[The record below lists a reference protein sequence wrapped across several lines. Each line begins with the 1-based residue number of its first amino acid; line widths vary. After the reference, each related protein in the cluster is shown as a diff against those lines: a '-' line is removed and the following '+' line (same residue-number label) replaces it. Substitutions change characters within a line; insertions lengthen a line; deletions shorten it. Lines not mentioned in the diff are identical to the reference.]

1 MRNSAIVLGSM
12 AALLPIIAHAAGE
25 TSARP
30 QVHVVSPPTAAKE
43 GLEPD
48 DLPGPPLEVTTGTP
62 TVRLPAIPDFPS
74 APDRAPAAS
83 APVTVVT
90 QAPERRIVTL
100 TARNLSIDALNR
112 CNEAIVQ
119 KRFAAAIGACRSSI
133 AAWQDNHLAW
143 YAAGNAHVARDEWKD
158 AAASLAHAVAL
169 RPDIAMY
176 QMIYGVALYEAEV
189 ERFRQERTNRA
200 ASRPGD
206 DGDDSSEGADRSADA
221 PVLRLDAARAALVRA
236 ATIAPTLWRTH
247 SYLGLVYRDLRD
259 PQAAAEELTAALRAN
274 PLDRPSYVAL
284 TELYR
289 RAGFAQLA
297 LAVAGTGANNI
308 PGSAELWFEV
318 AMSYEALKD
327 SERAIEALT
336 KGLAVAPESM
346 ILRLQRGR
354 LHVARHHNDL
364 ARRDLEPLKRLT
376 DPRWAVIKE
385 AAALFLARLGGGETP
400 QDAYRVCKALN
411 GCKIFKD
418 VDQVWL
424 IEDWSTL

>member
-1 MRNSAIVLGSM
+1 M

-30 QVHVVSPPTAAKE
+30 QVHVVSPPAAAKE
-43 GLEPD
+43 DVEPD
-48 DLPGPPLEVTTGTP
+48 DLPGPPLEEGTGTP
-62 TVRLPAIPDFPS
+62 AVRLPAIPDFPS
-74 APDRAPAAS
+74 APGRAPAAS

-90 QAPERRIVTL
+90 HAPERRIVTL

-112 CNEAIVQ
+112 CNDAITQ
-119 KRFAAAIGACRSSI
+119 KRFAAAIAACRSSI
-133 AAWQDNHLAW
+133 AAWQGNHLAW
-143 YAAGNAHVARDEWKD
+143 YAAANAHVARDEWKEG
-158 AAASLAHAVAL
+158 AASLAHAVAL

-176 QMIYGVALYEAEV
+176 QMMYGIALYEAEV
-189 ERFRQERTNRA
+189 ERFRQERMHRA
-200 ASRPGD
+200 AGKPGE
-206 DGDDSSEGADRSADA
+206 DGEASEGADAAGDA
-221 PVLRLDAARAALVRA
+221 PVLHLDAARAALVRA

-259 PQAAAEELTAALRAN
+259 PRAAAEELTAALRGN

-289 RAGFAQLA
+289 RAGFTQQA
-297 LAVAGTGANNI
+297 LAVAGIGVTNI

-318 AMSYEALKD
+318 AMSYEALRD
-327 SERAIEALT
+327 GDRAIEALT
-336 KGLAVAPESM
+336 RGLAVSPESM
-346 ILRLQRGR
+346 ILKLQRGR

-376 DPRWAVIKE
+376 DPRWAPIKE
-385 AAALFLARLGGGETP
+385 AAALFLSRLGGGETP

>member
-1 MRNSAIVLGSM
+1 M

-30 QVHVVSPPTAAKE
+30 QVHVVSPPAAAKE

-48 DLPGPPLEVTTGTP
+48 DLPGPPLEVATGTP
-62 TVRLPAIPDFPS
+62 VVRLPAIPDFPS
-74 APDRAPAAS
+74 APGRAPSAS

-100 TARNLSIDALNR
+100 TARNLSIDALNS

-119 KRFAAAIGACRSSI
+119 KRFTAAIGACRSSI
-133 AAWQDNHLAW
+133 AAWQGNHLAW
-143 YAAGNAHVARDEWKD
+143 YAAANAHVARDEWKD

-176 QMIYGVALYEAEV
+176 QMMYGIALYEVEV
-189 ERFRQERTNRA
+189 ERFRQERMNRA
-200 ASRPGD
+200 ASKPSD
-206 DGDDSSEGADRSADA
+206 DDDDSSESAERPADA
-221 PVLRLDAARAALVRA
+221 PVLHLDAARAALVRA

-259 PQAAAEELTAALRAN
+259 PRAAAEELTAALRGN

-289 RAGFAQLA
+289 RAGFAQQA
-297 LAVAGTGANNI
+297 LAVAGIGANNL

-336 KGLAVAPESM
+336 RGLAVAPDSM

-376 DPRWAVIKE
+376 DPRWALIKE
-385 AAALFLARLGGGETP
+385 AATLFLSRLGGGETP

-418 VDQVWL
+418 IDQVWL
-424 IEDWSTL
+424 IEDWSTLY

>member
-1 MRNSAIVLGSM
+1 MT
-12 AALLPIIAHAAGE
+12 ALLPVIAHAAGE

-30 QVHVVSPPTAAKE
+30 QVHVIPPPAAANE

-48 DLPGPPLEVTTGTP
+48 DLPGPPPEVATGASTA
-62 TVRLPAIPDFPS
+62 RLPAIPDFPS
-74 APDRAPAAS
+74 TPGRAPAAS

-100 TARNLSIDALNR
+100 TARNLSIDALNS
-112 CNEAIVQ
+112 CNEAITQ
-119 KRFAAAIGACRSSI
+119 KRFTAAIAACRASI
-133 AAWQDNHLAW
+133 TAWQGNHLAW
-143 YAAGNAHVARDEWKD
+143 YGAGNAHMARDQWKE

-176 QMIYGVALYEAEV
+176 QMMYGIALYETEI
-189 ERFRQERTNRA
+189 ERFRQERIHRA
-200 ASRPGD
+200 ATRPS
-206 DGDDSSEGADRSADA
+206 DGDADSDGADASGDA
-221 PVLRLDAARAALVRA
+221 PVLHLDAARAALVRA

-259 PQAAAEELTAALRAN
+259 ARAAAEELTAALRAN

-297 LAVAGTGANNI
+297 LAVAGIGTNNL
-308 PGSAELWFEV
+308 PDSAELWFEV

-327 SERAIEALT
+327 LERAIEALT
-336 KGLAVAPESM
+336 RGLAVSPDSM

-364 ARRDLEPLKRLT
+364 ARRDLEPLKRVT
-376 DPRWAVIKE
+376 DPRWALIKE
-385 AAALFLARLGGGETP
+385 AATLFLSRLGGGETP

-418 VDQVWL
+418 IDQVWL
-424 IEDWSTL
+424 LEDWSTL